1 MAWVDPPTWDA
12 DDPWLHT
19 DANQYVTDNTEY
31 LYGLLSS
38 AFVLNE
44 WGTTPVSVNTT
55 TWTNVCTFAV
65 AGGEL
70 AGENGY
76 KVVIY
81 FEFDHQVSGTYGF
94 DVRVTFGG
102 TTLATI
108 QSSNLAE
115 GETAYG
121 TIEAILFET
130 AEDTQEAVI
139 VMNWGKAAGAED
151 HAADGGT
158 SSVDSS
164 SGRNLQVDVRTDL
177 NGVSSTFTMKAYHV
191 HKLTAS

>member
-38 AFVLNE
+38 VFVLNK
-44 WGTTPVSVNTT
+44 WNTTPVSVNTT
-55 TWTNVCTFAV
+55 SWTNVCTFAV

-76 KVVIY
+76 RIVLY
-81 FEFDHQVSGTYGF
+81 FEFSHQVSGNYGF
-94 DVRVTFGG
+94 DARLRFGG
-102 TTLATI
+102 TTLASFG
-108 QSSNLAE
+108 SSGLDS
-115 GETAYG
+115 GQTAYG

-130 AEDTQEAVI
+130 AEDTQEAVM
-139 VMNWGKAAGAED
+139 VMNWGRASGTED
-151 HAADGGT
+151 PAADGGM

-177 NGVSSTFTMKAYHV
+177 DGVNSWFTMKAYHI
-191 HKLTAS
+191 HKLTAA